1 VTARHPTISVVTL
14 PDRPIEGTPLRPA
27 LWHASAL
34 LCCGYTATVS
44 EYKHDASGAQWR
56 TWHISPAPVIPQ
68 ADPFLAQ
75 GSDQLI
81 GHYDCGRMV
90 RENPTTSY
98 LAAYHAARNL
108 DILLCYVRW
117 GGEPPL
123 TIPLAPGRGPI
134 ACLVPRTPGAE
145 PIPSPGNERYFTT
158 ADIPFAAALITLG
171 FPLGRMTESG
181 IRLCAVEDAEGQ
193 KESLLYPDLAI
204 PLAAAALEA
213 VRSQHDLAS
222 KQRIIGDSPVL
233 QSPLE
238 GSHLFHW
245 AVAATLRRESLRG
258 VEKGL
263 GHDSSPG
270 RRLVLQG
277 KHPTPGRA
285 VVASVSEIAEHEEAF
300 ISHLRRL

>member
-1 VTARHPTISVVTL
+1 MGYPTISVVTL
-14 PDRPIEGTPLRPA
+14 PDHPLPGTPLRPA

-34 LCCGYTATVS
+34 LCAGYTATVS
-44 EYKHDASGAQWR
+44 EYKHDASGRQWR
-56 TWHISPAPVIPQ
+56 TWHVSPAPVVPQ
-68 ADPFLAQ
+68 GDDYLAQ

-81 GHYDCGRMV
+81 GHHDCGRMV
-90 RENPTTSY
+90 SENPTTSY

-123 TIPLAPGRGPI
+123 TIPLAPGRGPM
-134 ACLVPRTPGAE
+134 ACLVPRAPGVE
-145 PIPSPGNERYFTT
+145 PIPAPGNERYFTT
-158 ADIPFAAALITLG
+158 PDIGFAAALITLG
-171 FPLGRMTESG
+171 FPLDRMTETG
-181 IRLCAVEDAEGQ
+181 LRVRAVEGADEQ
-193 KESLLYPDLAI
+193 KESLLCADLAI
-204 PLAAAALEA
+204 PLAATALEA
-213 VRSQHDLAS
+213 VREQHDLAK
-222 KQRIIGDSPVL
+222 KQRVAVTAPPL

-245 AVAATLRRESLRG
+245 AVAATLRREALRG
-258 VEKGL
+258 VELGL

-277 KHPTPGRA
+277 KSPTPGRA